1 MSIINYDILQVA
13 GFEQGTIGSMYDA
26 ESTSRVRSIGYMQ
39 MNPTTYNAI
48 LEATAT
54 TDKQVQI
61 AFRGYSGTTP
71 ESLIC
76 NLYWYDS
83 PKSFD
88 LNSYQNL
95 RYFRVVLKYSDNSD
109 ITPSE
114 IATATS
120 SMTTLPIWG
129 VEDNRLVHDE
139 LPEPITGTLMQ
150 DPYPPF
156 WWYVEDGDERLQNR
170 FLAEP
175 SAQGAFYDCTQLKKV
190 EIPETVKYIGEYA
203 FANTALTTVKIA
215 RDCTFFPTSFPPRCI
230 IQYYDT

>member
-13 GFEQGTIGSMYDA
+13 GFEQGTIGSMYDE

-54 TDKQVQI
+54 TDKQVQV

-95 RYFRVVLKYSDNSD
+95 RYFRVVLKYSEK
-109 ITPSE
+109 IEE
-114 IATATS
+114 ILGKNGISIIRKIFGIILLAIAIQIFTANIKS
-120 SMTTLPIWG
+120 L
-129 VEDNRLVHDE
+129 
-139 LPEPITGTLMQ
+139 
-150 DPYPPF
+150 F
-156 WWYVEDGDERLQNR
+156 
-170 FLAEP
+170 
-175 SAQGAFYDCTQLKKV
+175 
-190 EIPETVKYIGEYA
+190 
-203 FANTALTTVKIA
+203 
-215 RDCTFFPTSFPPRCI
+215 
-230 IQYYDT
+230 